1 MARKLSALLL
11 ASALCSGALAADPAA
26 AVTSVAQT
34 GERTPARR
42 RRTVIHFGED
52 DIRGDITRPDGE
64 LCRRRAESRRGPCC
78 ASAAAS
84 SIARCREPRAASS
97 HGFGR
102 RRTKGMPISIHL
114 KVYEGG
120 KLID

>member
-64 LCRRRAESRRGPCC
+64 LVQAPRRVSEGTLLRIRRSFIDRALSGAARG
-78 ASAAAS
+78 
-84 SIARCREPRAASS
+84 E
-97 HGFGR
+97 
-102 RRTKGMPISIHL
+102 
-114 KVYEGG
+114 
-120 KLID
+120 